1 MKLSEKLNP
10 KAVLSSALDAVKR
23 FPVALGLAFVL
34 MCYSLYIVHAHGADD
49 DFFAKWAYFL
59 ATAFVLSAG
68 LRLLSERIDNAP
80 KSWAVR
86 IVPLVLWG
94 GACYWLFCLID
105 SVTTKNLYLPL
116 LCSMTLAVLV
126 FFFTAL
132 FVRRHNDLQ
141 FWKFGSNVLK
151 SVSLGLFV
159 STALFA
165 GIALFFLILKML
177 FDIKVDGELFGDV
190 AIVAYL
196 GLMPVVA
203 LSSINS
209 KDEIEEPLSESLSKV
224 FDRIVHFLLLG
235 LLALYMLSLY
245 VYGLKFL
252 FTLDLPKGWVSVLV
266 SICMAGMLIVLFCVY
281 PNKQLKSN
289 KFDEALFK
297 YLPALMLP
305 LVALMSV
312 GIIKRFIDYGIT
324 ISRLWLLIVNL
335 WYWAVC
341 LYLVLSKEKRI
352 VWIPVSFAGIFLL
365 MSFGPWSV
373 ANITGCSLK
382 SQARSIAEAKGY
394 ALPVGVKDGD
404 ALDSDFCDK
413 LSYLHD
419 NYPQSYY
426 SDIADRTWNYYQL
439 WKDLDG
445 DDGDGEIPAPEDYLR
460 YFEVDSLVFDH
471 PVPKFWGLYGYSV
484 ELPHADNPDSVYNIA
499 IVRGGKTFQYVVPKR
514 DFTYDGPDKMVLV
527 NDNSIL
533 VIKHTFLT
541 VYPEKLDDN
550 DNISI
555 EGCLFEW

>member
-1 MKLSEKLNP
+1 MEVLKKFNP
-10 KAVLSSALDAVKR
+10 KAVLGSALDAVKR

-34 MCYSLYIVHAHGADD
+34 MCYSLYMVHADGADG
-49 DFFAKWAYFL
+49 DFFTKWAYFL

-94 GACYWLFCLID
+94 GACYWLFCLMGERD
-105 SVTTKNLYLPL
+105 TKDIYLPL
-116 LCSMTLAVLV
+116 FFSMSLAVLV
-126 FFFTAL
+126 FFFTVL

-177 FDIKVDGELFGDV
+177 FDIRVDGKLYGDM
-190 AIVAYL
+190 AIVMYL
-196 GLMPVVA
+196 GLMPLVS

-209 KDEIEEPLSESLSKV
+209 KDEIDEPLTESLSKV
-224 FDRIVHFLLLG
+224 FDRIVHFLMLG

-266 SICMAGMLIVLFCVY
+266 SICMAGMLLVLFCVY
-281 PNKQLKSN
+281 PNKQLKTN

-297 YLPALMLP
+297 ILPAAMMP
-305 LVALMSV
+305 LVLLMSV
-312 GIIKRFIDYGIT
+312 GIIRRFCDYGIT

-341 LYLVLSKEKRI
+341 VYFVLSREKRV

-373 ANITGCSLK
+373 ANITGHSLK
-382 SQARSIAEAKGY
+382 SQARSIAEAKGCT
-394 ALPVGVKDGD
+394 LPVGNKDEGTLG
-404 ALDSDFCDK
+404 ADFRDK

-426 SDIADRTWNYYQL
+426 SDIADNTWNYYQL

-445 DDGDGEIPAPEDYLR
+445 DDGDGETPEDYHR

-471 PVPKFWGLYGYSV
+471 PVTKFWGLDDYSV

-533 VIKHTFLT
+533 VIKHTYLT
-541 VYPEKLDDN
+541 VYPEELDGN